1 MSLTDSEIEMVSTQ
15 LQRENEDIPEEDDMI
30 LSDDDA
36 GCSQP
41 FAPPPRIA
49 ARFYR
54 QQNNR
59 RKSSAASSR
68 RNSLSS
74 THSHTSNRSYRNTCQ
89 SHHIAQHL
97 RRASILETRKARLAD
112 RAAHAEQVRLRAALA
127 KAAPR
132 GSNSEERALAAKV
145 ARERHLAQVASAC
158 AEEVRRAKKV
168 AEDMKERKAA
178 EERRR

>member
-1 MSLTDSEIEMVSTQ
+1 MSLTDSEIDMVSSQLQ
-15 LQRENEDIPEEDDMI
+15 LQRENDDIPEEPDMI
-30 LSDDDA
+30 LSDDA
-36 GCSQP
+36 GNGHP
-41 FAPPPRIA
+41 FEPPPRIA

-54 QQNNR
+54 HSTKY

-132 GSNSEERALAAKV
+132 ASNIEERALAAKV
-145 ARERHLAQVASAC
+145 ARERHLAPIP
-158 AEEVRRAKKV
+158 RRDGGEAG
-168 AEDMKERKAA
+168 RC
-178 EERRR
+178 